1 MNMCPTNLAEGLVAS
16 LSPLAAS
23 NVFNFDPSSNTWF
36 HGPTRVSSPNG
47 IWMRPNNLKI
57 VIDETEIYDWLCW
70 VSSRTMLVVHPVNI
84 FAHYQFV
91 VCDEPCR
98 HHWLSFARAFPS
110 SVTGHFHDFRSMLL
124 RCGTVCLSASPR
136 QPFYQSREQVSRP
149 IPSQCPPPMAVNC
162 PRIVSSVWI
171 LISPLLLSFCCVQA
185 D

>member
-98 HHWLSFARAFPS
+98 HHWLSFAGRSP
-110 SVTGHFHDFRSMLL
+110 TEYFRS
-124 RCGTVCLSASPR
+124 LSIRRLWWA
-136 QPFYQSREQVSRP
+136 
-149 IPSQCPPPMAVNC
+149 
-162 PRIVSSVWI
+162 VSSS
-171 LISPLLLSFCCVQA
+171 LIVFCTRLSIVGDGTFSWFSVDA
-185 D
+185 A